1 MAMNPIRAL
10 LPAAAFA
17 SIVLPGTALAQ
28 TFTFPVAGGDPM
40 CREGVRALLPNGDT
54 DPPTE
59 SQKCGTGAVANAEGA
74 LAVGPDAHALNTN
87 ATAIGRDS
95 TASGQNSTALGSGAT
110 ASGDRSTA
118 LGSNAQ
124 ATHTNATVLGYGAA
138 STANNQVTL
147 GGAGTSVRVGDI
159 AASTAAQSG
168 AVSLVTV
175 DASGTLGRNTTLVP
189 AIDALQAAQ
198 ANLASSVD
206 TLFDLRSLDRR
217 DMRSG
222 VAAAFAMANPSMPS
236 APGRTS
242 YVVNAATFRGR
253 QAVSAGLMHRLNT
266 GAPMAVSAGFSYA
279 GHGNNGARIGL
290 AGEF

>member
-1 MAMNPIRAL
+1 MNPIRAL
-10 LPAAAFA
+10 LPAVAFA
-17 SIVLPGTALAQ
+17 LIALPGAASAQ
-28 TFTFPVAGGDPM
+28 TFTFPVAGGDPV
-40 CREGVRALLPNGDT
+40 CRDGVRGLLPNGDT
-54 DPPTE
+54 DRPTE

-124 ATHTNATVLGYGAA
+124 ATHTNATVIGYGAV

-147 GGAGTSVRVGDI
+147 GGGGTSVRFGDI
-159 AASTAAQSG
+159 AASTAAQTG
-168 AVSLVTV
+168 PVSLVTV
-175 DASGTLGRNTTLVP
+175 DASGTLGTSSFSMPSL
-189 AIDALQAAQ
+189 DALQAG
-198 ANLASSVD
+198 VD
-206 TLFDLRSLDRR
+206 TLFDLRNLDRR

-222 VAAAFAMANPSMPS
+222 IAAAFAMANPSFPS

-242 YVVNAATFRGR
+242 YVLNAATFRGQ

-266 GAPMAVSAGFSYA
+266 AEPMAISAGISYA